1 MKKSARDLGVITDSV
16 FILPSDVSL
25 SVHYCDGPTI
35 PQKND
40 KDVEKVVVLVV
51 VERVLRY

>member
-40 KDVEKVVVLVV
+40 KDVEKLVVLV